1 MKRHRIEDD
10 ENPDRWVVSYADFI
24 TLLFALFTILYALSV
39 VDTEKLQ
46 EFSNSLRDAMRQGS
60 VSDVPL
66 TSRRVAPIQEVNG
79 RIVSGIRGIIEREQK
94 DISVR
99 TDRRG
104 VVVSIGESFLFPSG
118 STDIKES
125 SMRVLG
131 ELAMFL
137 KGIDN
142 QIMIEGH
149 SDNIP
154 VRNSRYTSNWEIST
168 IRAVRILRLFV
179 GRFGIPPERLIVAG
193 YGEYKPVR
201 ENTTPEGRAKNRR
214 VDIVILRDS

>member
-1 MKRHRIEDD
+1 
-10 ENPDRWVVSYADFI
+10 
-24 TLLFALFTILYALSV
+24 
-39 VDTEKLQ
+39 
-46 EFSNSLRDAMRQGS
+46 
-60 VSDVPL
+60 
-66 TSRRVAPIQEVNG
+66 
-79 RIVSGIRGIIEREQK
+79 
-94 DISVR
+94 
-99 TDRRG
+99 
-104 VVVSIGESFLFPSG
+104 
-118 STDIKES
+118 
-125 SMRVLG
+125 MRVLG

>member
-1 MKRHRIEDD
+1 MKRRRIEDD

-46 EFSNSLRDAMRQGS
+46 EFTNSLRDAMGQGS
-60 VSDVPL
+60 ASDIPL
-66 TSRRVAPIQEVNG
+66 SSRRIAPIQEING

-99 TDRRG
+99 TERRG
-104 VVVSIGESFLFPSG
+104 VVVSIGESFLFPAG
-118 STDIKES
+118 STEIKES

>member
-1 MKRHRIEDD
+1 MRRRRIEDD

-46 EFSNSLRDAMRQGS
+46 EFTNSLRDAMGQGS
-60 VSDVPL
+60 ASDISL
-66 TSRRVAPIQEVNG
+66 SSRRIAPIQEING

-99 TDRRG
+99 TERRG
-104 VVVSIGESFLFPSG
+104 VVVSIGESFLFPAG

>member
-1 MKRHRIEDD
+1 MRRRRIEDD

-46 EFSNSLRDAMRQGS
+46 EFTNSLRDAMGQGS
-60 VSDVPL
+60 ASDISL
-66 TSRRVAPIQEVNG
+66 SSRRIAPIQEING

-99 TDRRG
+99 TERRG
-104 VVVSIGESFLFPSG
+104 VVVSIGESFLFPAG

-168 IRAVRILRLFV
+168 IWAVRILRLFV